1 MLTDEAI
8 RNGLLRKNAK
18 KRGNGGELSRDGNV
32 RDANK
37 RSRIGRAFATI
48 TNPVR
53 KEYTGVAPK
62 CTNCSFHH
70 NPEMPCHKCMN
81 CNRLGYFARDYRAG
95 PRMMTPVN
103 DRNSTTA
110 RGVCFECSGTDHYK
124 AAWPKLNRAPRP
136 GGNCQNQPMVIEGGQ
151 SHGNN
156 GNQARGGAFM
166 MGAEE
171 ARQDLNIM
179 TGMFTLNNHFATT
192 LFDFGADYSF
202 VSTTFIPLLDIEPSD
217 LGFSYEIEIASRQLV
232 EINKVISSCK
242 PEIEGYTFDIDLIPF
257 RHESFDVIVGMDWL
271 SWHKAKIVCH
281 EKVVRISLLH
291 GEILRVLGEKPEEKV
306 RYLISA
312 KTKEQKLKDIVIV
325 KNFPEVFPDDL
336 SGLLSSQEFEF
347 CIDLIPGAMRVAKSP
362 YRLAPSEMEELSS
375 QLRELQDTDLRSGYH
390 QLRVH
395 EDDIPKTAFRTQY
408 GYFEFTIMPFGLTN
422 ALAEEAFQILKD
434 KLCNAAVLALPD
446 RLEDFIV
453 YCDASGLGL
462 DRIWVPLTGEVIT
475 LIMDEAYKSKYSVHL
490 GSDKMYYDFK
500 DMYWWPGMK
509 KDIALYVKAL
519 GTRTWD
525 VHLPLVEFSY
535 SNNYHSS
542 VRSAPFEALYGRKCH
557 SPILWAEVGDG
568 QLIGHDLEQETT
580 KKISQIKDR
589 LKATRDRVVRFGKK
603 GKLAPRFVGPFEITK
618 RIGLVAYRLRLPQ
631 KLNDIHD
638 TLHVSNLKKCLADQ
652 TLHVPLEEIQVDAKL
667 NFVEEPVEIL
677 ER

>member
-1 MLTDEAI
+1 
-8 RNGLLRKNAK
+8 
-18 KRGNGGELSRDGNV
+18 
-32 RDANK
+32 
-37 RSRIGRAFATI
+37 
-48 TNPVR
+48 
-53 KEYTGVAPK
+53 
-62 CTNCSFHH
+62 
-70 NPEMPCHKCMN
+70 
-81 CNRLGYFARDYRAG
+81 
-95 PRMMTPVN
+95 
-103 DRNSTTA
+103 
-110 RGVCFECSGTDHYK
+110 
-124 AAWPKLNRAPRP
+124 
-136 GGNCQNQPMVIEGGQ
+136 
-151 SHGNN
+151 
-156 GNQARGGAFM
+156 
-166 MGAEE
+166 
-171 ARQDLNIM
+171 
-179 TGMFTLNNHFATT
+179 
-192 LFDFGADYSF
+192 YSF

-408 GYFEFTIMPFGLTN
+408 GYVEFTIMPFGLTN

-446 RLEDFIV
+446 GLEDFII

-462 DRIWVPLTGEVIT
+462 ELF
-475 LIMDEAYKSKYSVHL
+475 
-490 GSDKMYYDFK
+490 SDYDCEIR
-500 DMYWWPGMK
+500 YHPGMANVVA
-509 KDIALYVKAL
+509 DALSRKERINPMKVRAMNM
-519 GTRTWD
+519 TIQ
-525 VHLPLVEFSY
+525 
-535 SNNYHSS
+535 SS
-542 VRSAPFEALYGRKCH
+542 
-557 SPILWAEVGDG
+557 
-568 QLIGHDLEQETT
+568 
-580 KKISQIKDR
+580 IKDR
-589 LKATRDRVVRFGKK
+589 I
-603 GKLAPRFVGPFEITK
+603 LAAHNEAFE
-618 RIGLVAYRLRLPQ
+618 V
-631 KLNDIHD
+631 
-638 TLHVSNLKKCLADQ
+638 
-652 TLHVPLEEIQVDAKL
+652 VDA
-667 NFVEEPVEIL
+667 PVEIL
-677 ER
+677 RGLDK